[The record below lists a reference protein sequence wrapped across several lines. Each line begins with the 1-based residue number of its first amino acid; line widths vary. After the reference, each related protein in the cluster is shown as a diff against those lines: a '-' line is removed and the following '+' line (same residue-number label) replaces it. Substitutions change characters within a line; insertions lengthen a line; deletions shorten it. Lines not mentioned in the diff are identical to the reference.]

1 MAGYLRGANDYV
13 DLHNGTSILHSTKI
27 DDPVQVKSNKK
38 YSSLKTQKSR
48 LLLTTATVTLVNN
61 CGFDASI
68 GIIYY
73 NKKRKNIYIWPKILK
88 GKTKILRG
96 VSDPTIYLYG
106 IHPKNPKKRV
116 WGSKK
121 SRHCISSGECL
132 EPNYVGSLS
141 KKSLRYKLC
150 ADSSKK
156 TPSPISKTPPAP
168 TPSTSLS
175 AIETQWLNGHNSRRT
190 KYYANNGLG
199 PKNLKWS
206 STLKASAQRYA
217 NKLIDLGG
225 NDRCVIQHGFQGD
238 DFGGENLHTNW
249 GTSVSSVSASPDD
262 VLTSWFEEEIDLP
275 YGQNGH
281 ATQVVFRSTR
291 YVGCATS
298 QKTLGNGG
306 KCFINVCRY
315 ISPGNCN
322 MSPSS
327 WRQRTLDDEAG
338 CPPLCP
344 DEGCF

>member
-1 MAGYLRGANDYV
+1 
-13 DLHNGTSILHSTKI
+13 
-27 DDPVQVKSNKK
+27 VKSKDLAQDK
-38 YSSLKTQKSR
+38 SIKISQKLKFKMSR
-48 LLLTTATVTLVNN
+48 KLSTTATVTLVNN

-73 NKKRKNIYIWPKILK
+73 TKNKKKNYIWPKILK
-88 GKTKILRG
+88 GKTKILTG

-106 IHPKNPKKRV
+106 FHPKNRKKRI

-121 SRHCISSGECL
+121 SKHCISSGECL
-132 EPNYVGSLS
+132 EPNYVGALS
-141 KKSLRYKLC
+141 KKSLRFKLC
-150 ADSSKK
+150 DGSSEK

-168 TPSTSLS
+168 NPSPSLS
-175 AIETQWLNGHNSRRT
+175 EIEKKWLNEHNDRRT
-190 KYYANNGLG
+190 KYYSQNGLG

-206 STLKASAQRYA
+206 STLKVSAQRYA

-249 GTSVSSVSASPDD
+249 GTSVSTVSASPDD
-262 VLTSWFEEEIDLP
+262 VLTTWFDEEINLP

-291 YVGCATS
+291 YVGCATA
-298 QKTLGNGG
+298 QKNLDNGG

-322 MSPSS
+322 MSRNN
-327 WRQRTLDDEAG
+327 WKQKVLDDDAS